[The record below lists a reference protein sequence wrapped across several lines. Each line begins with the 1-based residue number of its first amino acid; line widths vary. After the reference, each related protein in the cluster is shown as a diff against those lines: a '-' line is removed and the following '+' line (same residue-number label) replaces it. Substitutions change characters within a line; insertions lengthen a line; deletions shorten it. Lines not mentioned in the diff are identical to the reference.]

1 MINPFETPKYL
12 EKFGLKEPPYT
23 TNPDER
29 YLFLTDTHQ
38 NAISMCGRLIQ
49 NREGAGLIVGDHGTG
64 KTTIMRRLTSLMRA
78 DDRFRIAVIET
89 AEHCP
94 SLFQLVKEILES
106 FGEECIG
113 RDTKTRVDQLKQF
126 LFARFKEQQACV
138 LFIDEAQQMKG
149 SLLESLRGLLN
160 FEDPAAGGKLLQII
174 LLAMPGINRKLRF
187 APSFGN
193 RVVRTEL
200 RRMTRNEMADMLEW
214 RFIQAGGRIFPFDSP
229 ALDALFKIS
238 KGNPR
243 TVCGIGQ
250 VALEIAGTTEQTI
263 TPDVIQEVS
272 ATRIAN

>member
-126 LFARFKEQQACV
+126 LFARFKE
-138 LFIDEAQQMKG
+138 
-149 SLLESLRGLLN
+149 
-160 FEDPAAGGKLLQII
+160 
-174 LLAMPGINRKLRF
+174 
-187 APSFGN
+187 
-193 RVVRTEL
+193 
-200 RRMTRNEMADMLEW
+200 
-214 RFIQAGGRIFPFDSP
+214 
-229 ALDALFKIS
+229 
-238 KGNPR
+238 
-243 TVCGIGQ
+243 
-250 VALEIAGTTEQTI
+250 
-263 TPDVIQEVS
+263 
-272 ATRIAN
+272 